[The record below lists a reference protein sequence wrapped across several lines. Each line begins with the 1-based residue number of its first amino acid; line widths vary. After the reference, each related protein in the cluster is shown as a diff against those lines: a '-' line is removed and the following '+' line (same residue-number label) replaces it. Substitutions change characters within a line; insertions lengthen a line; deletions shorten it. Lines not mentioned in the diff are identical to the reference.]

1 MSEDA
6 SGGRPQ
12 LGQLLVEAGFM
23 NQEQLDDAL
32 FEGSRTGE
40 RIGEVVI
47 RRGLAGEEDVARLLA
62 EQWNLEFVERSAIW
76 FDPNALALM
85 SREDAQRLEAL
96 PTRIEGG
103 HVVVAVAEPTE
114 ERLEALRE
122 VIGESNVVIVVP
134 KSALEAGLRS
144 QLLASRG
151 ESSGERKVAVKED
164 APVPEEED
172 LPPAAEAE
180 DESEGEGAEKP
191 KAGRRLAAVTLLR
204 GGSGEQ
210 EDAGR
215 DDAGGDD
222 AGGDDAGDVLAID
235 ESADAVVALA
245 AEAREV
251 AERLAAQAAAVVK
264 AQASAQA
271 ELRRQTKEFEERVEA
286 LERKLEENAR
296 HLEESERKLEEN
308 ERKLEQNERKLEES
322 EAKVEAARGR
332 LRELVEG
339 L

>member
-1 MSEDA
+1 MT
-6 SGGRPQ
+6 
-12 LGQLLVEAGFM
+12 
-23 NQEQLDDAL
+23 QEQLDDAL

-62 EQWNLEFVERSAIW
+62 EQWELEYVERSAIW

-122 VIGESNVVIVVP
+122 VIGEDNVVIVVP

-164 APVPEEED
+164 SPVPEEED
-172 LPPAAEAE
+172 LPPAAEVE
-180 DESEGEGAEKP
+180 DESEGAEKP

-204 GGSGEQ
+204 GGSDEQ
-210 EDAGR
+210 EDAGG
-215 DDAGGDD
+215 DEADGDD
-222 AGGDDAGDVLAID
+222 VDVDVDVLAVD

-271 ELRRQTKEFEERVEA
+271 ELRRQTKEFEGRVEA

-296 HLEESERKLEEN
+296 HLEESERRLEE
-308 ERKLEQNERKLEES
+308 NERKLEES

>member
-1 MSEDA
+1 MT
-6 SGGRPQ
+6 
-12 LGQLLVEAGFM
+12 
-23 NQEQLDDAL
+23 QEQLDEAL

-62 EQWNLEFVERSAIW
+62 EQWELEYVERSAIW

-114 ERLEALRE
+114 ERREALRD
-122 VIGESNVVIVVP
+122 VIGEDNVVIVVP
-134 KSALEAGLRS
+134 KSALDAGLRS

-151 ESSGERKVAVKED
+151 ESSAERKVAVKED
-164 APVPEEED
+164 SPVPEEED
-172 LPPAAEAE
+172 LPPAAEV
-180 DESEGEGAEKP
+180 DEEADGTEKP

-204 GGSGEQ
+204 GGNGDQ
-210 EDAGR
+210 EDAAGSDA
-215 DDAGGDD
+215 DDGDD
-222 AGGDDAGDVLAID
+222 VGGDVLAVD

-264 AQASAQA
+264 AQAGAQA

-308 ERKLEQNERKLEES
+308 ERKLEES